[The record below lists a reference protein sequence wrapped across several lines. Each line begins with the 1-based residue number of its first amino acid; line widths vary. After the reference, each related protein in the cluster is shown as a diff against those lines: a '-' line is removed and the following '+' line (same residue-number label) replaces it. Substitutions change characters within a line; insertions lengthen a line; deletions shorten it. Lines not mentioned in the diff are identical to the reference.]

1 MNSKTRGKKEVLINV
16 FEVVSKER
24 LEHPKNPQSAKII
37 PHFSHRNE
45 LQDLELSGP
54 FSAARLHEY

>member
-1 MNSKTRGKKEVLINV
+1 MNSKTRGEKKEVLINV
-16 FEVVSKER
+16 FEVVSKDWNTQKIHR
-24 LEHPKNPQSAKII
+24 VPKII
-37 PHFSHRNE
+37 PHFSHRNK